1 MGRAGGEIY
10 FKYLPMGHK
19 MNKLFLYIIFI
30 GIYIHGD

>member
-19 MNKLFLYIIFI
+19 MNKLFLKLIFT
-30 GIYIHGD
+30 GIYIHGY

>member
-19 MNKLFLYIIFI
+19 MNKLFLDIIFMDFS
-30 GIYIHGD
+30 IHGY

>member
-19 MNKLFLYIIFI
+19 MHKLFLNIIFI
-30 GIYIHGD
+30 GIYIHGY

>member
-10 FKYLPMGHK
+10 FKYLPIGHK
-19 MNKLFLYIIFI
+19 MNKLFLNIIFL